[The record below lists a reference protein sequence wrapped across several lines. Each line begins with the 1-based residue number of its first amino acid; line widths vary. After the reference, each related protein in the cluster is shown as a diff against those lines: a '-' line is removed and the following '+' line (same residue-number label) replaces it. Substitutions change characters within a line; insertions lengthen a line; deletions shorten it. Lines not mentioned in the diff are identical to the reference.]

1 MDDTDLIDQ
10 IRAQWASA
18 RPELDSTGFAIVA
31 RVLVLGKFLERRVG
45 RALAPLDLSL
55 WAFDVLAT
63 LRRQGS
69 PYTLTPTELS
79 LAAMLTSGAM
89 TNRLDRLEE
98 RGLVR
103 REPDP
108 DDRRGV
114 RVVLTSAGLE
124 LIDRAIEARFQE
136 AAHAV
141 AGLSGTEREA
151 LEKLLRQL
159 LLGVREDSPE
169 A

>member
-1 MDDTDLIDQ
+1 MN
-10 IRAQWASA
+10 A
-18 RPELDSTGFAIVA
+18 
-31 RVLVLGKFLERRVG
+31 G
-45 RALAPLDLSL
+45 R
-55 WAFDVLAT
+55 AT
-63 LRRQGS
+63 LRRQGP

-89 TNRLDRLEE
+89 TNRLDRLET

-124 LIDRAIEARFQE
+124 LVDRAIEARFKE

-141 AGLSGTEREA
+141 EGLSGQERET
-151 LEKLLRQL
+151 LESLLRQL
-159 LLGVREDSPE
+159 LLGVREDVSE